1 MKHVIV
7 GIGEI
12 LWDVF
17 PTGKALGG
25 APANFAYHAT
35 RLGAEGWAIS
45 AIGNDELGQEIQD
58 VVKQKNLKNL
68 IAVTDKPTG
77 TVQVT
82 LDDKGVPS
90 YDITR
95 DVAWDNIP
103 FTPEMKELAARTTAV
118 CFGSL
123 MQRNDVSRTT
133 AMEFI
138 KAMPA
143 DALKVFDINLRQ
155 HYYSK
160 ELITASLE
168 ISDILKIND
177 EEIRVVAD
185 LFGLEGTDQD
195 ACRQLIKDF
204 SLKLVILTKG
214 ADGSE
219 VITEDEV
226 IVQKVGKV
234 DVVDTVGAGDSF
246 TAAFIVSYLN
256 GESFETAQKK
266 ASETAAY
273 VCAHKGAMPE

>member
-25 APANFAYHAT
+25 APANFAYHAS

-45 AIGNDELGQEIQD
+45 AIGDDDLGREIMD
-58 VVKQKNLKNL
+58 VVAQKQLKN
-68 IAVTDKPTG
+68 IISVTDKPTG

-90 YDITR
+90 YDITKG
-95 DVAWDNIP
+95 VAWDYIP

-123 MQRNDVSRTT
+123 MQRNDKSRETV
-133 AMEFI
+133 MEFI
-138 KAMPA
+138 KAMPE
-143 DALKVFDINLRQ
+143 DSLKVFDINLRQ

-160 ELITASLE
+160 ELIDASLKL
-168 ISDILKIND
+168 SDILKIND

-185 LFGLEGTDQD
+185 LYSIEGTDQD
-195 ACRQLIKDF
+195 VCRKLMADYG
-204 SLKLVILTKG
+204 LKLVILTKG

-219 VITEDEV
+219 VVTADDV

-246 TAAFIVSYLN
+246 TAAFIVSYLA
-256 GESFETAQKK
+256 GESFAVAQAK

>member
-35 RLGAEGWAIS
+35 RIGAECWAIS
-45 AIGNDELGQEIQD
+45 AIGDDELGLEIQD

>member
-256 GESFETAQKK
+256 GESFEVAQKK
-266 ASETAAY
+266 ASDTAAY

>member
-1 MKHVIV
+1 M

-45 AIGNDELGQEIQD
+45 AIGSDELGDEILD
-58 VVKQKNLKNL
+58 VVKQKNLKNI

-82 LDDKGVPS
+82 LDENGVPS
-90 YDITR
+90 YDITK

-103 FTPEMKELAARTTAV
+103 FTEEMKALAARTTAV

-123 MQRNDVSRTT
+123 MQRNHVSRAT

-138 KAMPA
+138 KAMPEN
-143 DALKVFDINLRQ
+143 ALKVFDINLRQ
-155 HYYSK
+155 DYYSK
-160 ELITASLE
+160 ELISASLE
-168 ISDILKIND
+168 IADILKIND
-177 EEIRVVAD
+177 EEIRTVASLYD
-185 LFGLEGTDQD
+185 IPGTDED
-195 ACRQLIKDF
+195 VCRKLIDDY
-204 SLKLVILTKG
+204 SLRLVILTKG

-219 VITEDEV
+219 VVTPDEV
-226 IVQKVGKV
+226 IEQKVGKV

-256 GESFETAQKK
+256 GESYQTAQKN
-266 ASETAAY
+266 ASDTAAY
-273 VCAHKGAMPE
+273 VCARKGAMPE

>member
-1 MKHVIV
+1 M
-7 GIGEI
+7 
-12 LWDVF
+12 
-17 PTGKALGG
+17 
-25 APANFAYHAT
+25 
-35 RLGAEGWAIS
+35 
-45 AIGNDELGQEIQD
+45 
-58 VVKQKNLKNL
+58 
-68 IAVTDKPTG
+68 TDKPTG

-82 LDDKGVPS
+82 LDDKGIPS

-266 ASETAAY
+266 ASDTAAY